1 MKIKRKI
8 YWNLCLVALLT
19 MVVSALITT
28 LLLCQDLQTQ
38 MRQAVMTEVCYLES
52 AMEVSGEDY
61 LSHLKSRGDGNSV
74 NRITWV
80 DANGSVLYDSYA
92 GSESLENHKDRP
104 EIAAALKNG
113 RGESVRTSRTL
124 AEQTYYYAARL
135 SDGSVIRVAS
145 TTKSALA
152 TVFHTVP
159 VMIAMAVLIV
169 LGVLI
174 LAEFQTKRIIAPIN
188 QMNPDDPQAGD
199 VYDELAPLVRRLEKQ
214 KETIRQ
220 QMEILKEKQEEF
232 SAITENMREGFLVV
246 DSKGDVMSYNKSA
259 LKLLGISEGEEGMLS
274 RHGNAAWEEHTDP
287 GKEGALSQD
296 LPANSQNTGTHN
308 DAERHKAN
316 VNIISINRSE
326 NFRRVVDEALKGS
339 HCEEM
344 LDVGNRHY
352 QIIANPVA
360 ESEER
365 SGAVVVI
372 LDVTEQQGREELRRE
387 FTANVSH
394 ELKTPL
400 TSISGYAEIMM
411 NGMVQ
416 PADMGRFSGKI
427 YKEAQRLITLVG
439 DIIRLSQLDEE
450 KVQMEKSPVDLHL
463 LASDV
468 VKRLQD
474 VAKKNQVTLMLTGK
488 PTVVNG
494 NPQILDE
501 MIYNLCDNAIKY
513 NKPFGEVEVNVA
525 MIKDH
530 PVLTVEDD
538 GIGIPP
544 EDQER
549 IFERFYRVDKSHS
562 RQIGGTGL
570 GLSIVKHGAIY
581 HKAKVELKS
590 ALGEGTTVR
599 ITF

>member
-38 MRQAVMTEVCYLES
+38 MRQAVMTEVRYLES
-52 AMEVSGEDY
+52 AMEVSGKDY
-61 LSHLKSRGDGNSV
+61 LVHLKSRGDGNSV

-80 DANGSVLYDSYA
+80 DENGSVLYDSYA
-92 GSESLENHKDRP
+92 DSESLENHKDRP

-135 SDGSVIRVAS
+135 TDGSVIRVAS

-159 VMIAMAVLIV
+159 IMIAMAILIV

-259 LKLLGISEGEEGMLS
+259 LKLLGIPEGEEGMLS

-287 GKEGALSQD
+287 GKEGTLSQD

-326 NFRRVVDEALKGS
+326 NFRRVVDEALKGG

>member
-38 MRQAVMTEVCYLES
+38 MRQAVMTEVRYLES
-52 AMEVSGEDY
+52 AMEVSGKDY
-61 LSHLKSRGDGNSV
+61 LVHLKSRGDGNSI

-80 DANGSVLYDSYA
+80 DENGSVLYDSYA
-92 GSESLENHKDRP
+92 DSESLENHKDRP

-135 SDGSVIRVAS
+135 TDGSVIRVAS

-159 VMIAMAVLIV
+159 IMIAMAILIV

-259 LKLLGISEGEEGMLS
+259 LKLLGIPEGEEGMLS

-488 PTVVNG
+488 PTVING

-538 GIGIPP
+538 GIGIQP

>member
-38 MRQAVMTEVCYLES
+38 MRQAVMTEVRYLES
-52 AMEVSGEDY
+52 AMEVSGKDY
-61 LSHLKSRGDGNSV
+61 LVHLKSRGDGNSI

-80 DANGSVLYDSYA
+80 DENGSVLYDSYA
-92 GSESLENHKDRP
+92 DSESLENHKDRP

-135 SDGSVIRVAS
+135 TDGSVIRVAS

-159 VMIAMAVLIV
+159 IMIAMAILIV

-259 LKLLGISEGEEGMLS
+259 LKLLGIPEGEEGMLS

>member
-38 MRQAVMTEVCYLES
+38 MRQAVMTEVRYLES

-92 GSESLENHKDRP
+92 DSESLENHKDRP

-135 SDGSVIRVAS
+135 TDGSVIRVAS

-274 RHGNAAWEEHTDP
+274 RHGNAAWEEHEKTD
-287 GKEGALSQD
+287 
-296 LPANSQNTGTHN
+296 
-308 DAERHKAN
+308 AN

-344 LDVGNRHY
+344 LGVGNRHY

-590 ALGEGTTVR
+590 APGEGTTVR

>member
-38 MRQAVMTEVCYLES
+38 MRQAVMTEVRYLES

-416 PADMGRFSGKI
+416 PADMGCFSGKI

-590 ALGEGTTVR
+590 APGEGTTVR

>member
-38 MRQAVMTEVCYLES
+38 MRQAVMTEVRYLES

-92 GSESLENHKDRP
+92 DSESLENHKDRP

-113 RGESVRTSRTL
+113 RGESVRTSHTL

-259 LKLLGISEGEEGMLS
+259 LKLLGIPEGEEGMLS
-274 RHGNAAWEEHTDP
+274 RHGNAAWEEHEKTD
-287 GKEGALSQD
+287 
-296 LPANSQNTGTHN
+296 
-308 DAERHKAN
+308 AN

-326 NFRRVVDEALKGS
+326 NFRRVVNEALKGS

-344 LDVGNRHY
+344 RDVGNRHY

-590 ALGEGTTVR
+590 APGEGTTVR

>member
-38 MRQAVMTEVCYLES
+38 MRQAVMTEVRYLES

-92 GSESLENHKDRP
+92 DSESLENHKDRP

-113 RGESVRTSRTL
+113 RGESVRTSHTL

-259 LKLLGISEGEEGMLS
+259 LKLLGIPEGEEGMLS
-274 RHGNAAWEEHTDP
+274 RHGNAAWEEHEKTD
-287 GKEGALSQD
+287 
-296 LPANSQNTGTHN
+296 
-308 DAERHKAN
+308 AN
-316 VNIISINRSE
+316 VNIISINRFE
-326 NFRRVVDEALKGS
+326 NFRRVVNEALKGS

-590 ALGEGTTVR
+590 APGEGTTVR

>member
-8 YWNLCLVALLT
+8 YWNLCLVALLA
-19 MVVSALITT
+19 MALSALITA

-38 MRQAVMTEVCYLES
+38 MRQSVMTEVRYLES
-52 AMEVSGEDY
+52 AMDVSGEEY
-61 LSHLKSRGDGNSV
+61 LAHLKSRGDGNSV

-80 DANGSVLYDSYA
+80 SPDGEVLYDSFA
-92 GSESLENHKDRP
+92 DSESLENHKDRP

-113 RGESVRTSRTL
+113 RGESVRTSHTL

-135 SDGSVIRVAS
+135 DDGSVIRVAS

-152 TVFHTVP
+152 TVVHTIP
-159 VMIAMAVLIV
+159 VMIAMGILIV

-174 LAEFQTKRIIAPIN
+174 LAEFQTKRIVAPIN
-188 QMNPDDPQAGD
+188 EMDPDDPKAGE

-220 QMEILKEKQEEF
+220 QMEILREKQEEF
-232 SAITENMREGFLVV
+232 TAITENMREGFIVV

-259 LKLLGISEGEEGMLS
+259 LKLLGIPAEQADGHDYSVGAA
-274 RHGNAAWEEHTDP
+274 GNA
-287 GKEGALSQD
+287 GAGHQ
-296 LPANSQNTGTHN
+296 T
-308 DAERHKAN
+308 N
-316 VNIISINRSE
+316 VNIISLNRSE
-326 NFRRVVDEALKGS
+326 NFRQVVDGALKGT
-339 HCEEM
+339 HCEQM

-352 QIIANPVA
+352 QIMANPVT
-360 ESEER
+360 ESNGR

-372 LDVTEQQGREELRRE
+372 LDVTEQQSREELRRE

-411 NGMVQ
+411 NGLVQ
-416 PADMGRFSGKI
+416 PSDMGRFSGKI
-427 YKEAQRLITLVG
+427 YQEAQRLITLVG

-450 KVQMEKSPVDLHL
+450 KVQLEKRPVDLHMI
-463 LASDV
+463 ASDV

-474 VAKKNQVTLMLTGK
+474 VAKKNQITLMMTGK

-525 MIKDH
+525 TIKDH

-538 GIGIPP
+538 GIGIPVD
-544 EDQER
+544 DQER

-599 ITF
+599 IVF

>member
-38 MRQAVMTEVCYLES
+38 MRQAVMTEVRYLES

-92 GSESLENHKDRP
+92 DSESLENHKDRP

-113 RGESVRTSRTL
+113 RGESVRTSHTL

-259 LKLLGISEGEEGMLS
+259 LKLLGIPEGEEGMLS
-274 RHGNAAWEEHTDP
+274 RHGNAAWEEHEKTD
-287 GKEGALSQD
+287 
-296 LPANSQNTGTHN
+296 
-308 DAERHKAN
+308 AN

-326 NFRRVVDEALKGS
+326 NFRRVVNEALKGS

-590 ALGEGTTVR
+590 APGEGTTVR

>member
-19 MVVSALITT
+19 MVVSALITA

-38 MRQAVMTEVCYLES
+38 MRHSVMTEVRYLES

-61 LSHLKSRGDGNSV
+61 LAHLKSRGDGNSE
-74 NRITWV
+74 NRITWIAQ
-80 DANGSVLYDSYA
+80 DGTVLYDSFA
-92 GSESLENHKDRP
+92 DSESLENHKDRP
-104 EIAAALKNG
+104 EIAAAFKNG
-113 RGESVRTSRTL
+113 RGQSVRTSRTL

-159 VMIAMAVLIV
+159 VMIAMGILIV

-174 LAEFQTKRIIAPIN
+174 LAELQTKRIIAPIN
-188 QMNPDDPQAGD
+188 KMDPDNLQAD
-199 VYDELAPLVRRLEKQ
+199 EVYDELAPLVRRLEKQ
-214 KETIRQ
+214 KETIRG
-220 QMEILKEKQEEF
+220 QMQILREKQEEF
-232 SAITENMREGFLVV
+232 SAITENMQEGFLVV
-246 DSKGDVMSYNKSA
+246 DSRGDVMSYNKSA
-259 LKLLGISEGEEGMLS
+259 TRLLGIPVEQTE
-274 RHGNAAWEEHTDP
+274 N
-287 GKEGALSQD
+287 
-296 LPANSQNTGTHN
+296 
-308 DAERHKAN
+308 HKAN
-316 VNIISINRSE
+316 IISLNRSE
-326 NFRRVVDEALKGS
+326 KFRQVVDGALKGT
-339 HCEEM
+339 HCEQM

-360 ESEER
+360 ESEGR

-372 LDVTEQQGREELRRE
+372 LDVTEQQSREELRRE

-411 NGMVQ
+411 NGLVQ
-416 PADMGRFSGKI
+416 PSDMGRFSGKI
-427 YKEAQRLITLVG
+427 YQEAQRLITLVG

-450 KVQMEKSPVDLHL
+450 KAQLEKQPVDLHMI
-463 LASDV
+463 ASDV

-513 NKPFGEVEVNVA
+513 NKPFGEVEVNVSMA
-525 MIKDH
+525 KEH

-538 GIGIPP
+538 GIGIPVD
-544 EDQER
+544 DQAR

-599 ITF
+599 IVF

>member
-8 YWNLCLVALLT
+8 YWNLCLVALLA
-19 MVVSALITT
+19 MAVSALITA

-38 MRQAVMTEVCYLES
+38 MRQSVVTEVRYLES
-52 AMEVSGEDY
+52 AMEVSGAEY
-61 LSHLKSRGDGNSV
+61 LEHLKSRGDGNSV

-80 DANGSVLYDSYA
+80 NPDGEVLYDSFA
-92 GSESLENHKDRP
+92 DSESLENHKDRP

-113 RGESVRTSRTL
+113 RGESIRTSNTL

-152 TVFHTVP
+152 TVVHTIP
-159 VMIAMAVLIV
+159 VMIAMGILIV

-174 LAEFQTKRIIAPIN
+174 LAEFQTKRIVAPIN
-188 QMNPDDPQAGD
+188 GMDPDDPKAGE
-199 VYDELAPLVRRLEKQ
+199 VYDELAPLVRRLQKQ

-220 QMEILKEKQEEF
+220 QMETLREKQEEF
-232 SAITENMREGFLVV
+232 TAITENMREGFIVV

-259 LKLLGISEGEEGMLS
+259 LKLLGISAEQADG
-274 RHGNAAWEEHTDP
+274 HAHAAGNAGMGHGTGSPDAQAYAAGLKHETAAGH
-287 GKEGALSQD
+287 
-296 LPANSQNTGTHN
+296 PANI
-308 DAERHKAN
+308 
-316 VNIISINRSE
+316 NIISLNRSE
-326 NFRRVVDEALKGS
+326 NFRQVVDGALKGT
-339 HCEEM
+339 HCEQM

-360 ESEER
+360 ESNGR

-372 LDVTEQQGREELRRE
+372 LDVTEQQSREELRRE

-411 NGMVQ
+411 NGLVQ

-427 YKEAQRLITLVG
+427 YQEAQRLITLVG

-450 KVQMEKSPVDLHL
+450 KIQMEKSPVDLHMI
-463 LASDV
+463 ASDV

-474 VAKKNQVTLMLTGK
+474 VAKKNQITLMLTGK

-525 MIKDH
+525 TIKDH

-538 GIGIPP
+538 GIGIPID
-544 EDQER
+544 DQER

-599 ITF
+599 IVF

>member
-38 MRQAVMTEVCYLES
+38 MRQAVMTEVRYLES

-92 GSESLENHKDRP
+92 DSESLENHKDRP

-135 SDGSVIRVAS
+135 TDGSVIRVAS

-274 RHGNAAWEEHTDP
+274 RHGNAAWEEHEKTD
-287 GKEGALSQD
+287 
-296 LPANSQNTGTHN
+296 
-308 DAERHKAN
+308 AN

-590 ALGEGTTVR
+590 APGEGTTVR

>member
-38 MRQAVMTEVCYLES
+38 MRQAVMTEVRYLES
-52 AMEVSGEDY
+52 AMEVSGKDY
-61 LSHLKSRGDGNSV
+61 LVHLKSRGDGNSV

-80 DANGSVLYDSYA
+80 DENGSVLYDSYA
-92 GSESLENHKDRP
+92 DSESLENHKDRP

-135 SDGSVIRVAS
+135 TDGSVIRVAS

-159 VMIAMAVLIV
+159 IMIAMAILIV

-259 LKLLGISEGEEGMLS
+259 LKLLGIPEGEEGMLS

-488 PTVVNG
+488 PTVING

>member
-38 MRQAVMTEVCYLES
+38 MRQAVMTEVRYLES

-92 GSESLENHKDRP
+92 DSESLENHKDRP

-113 RGESVRTSRTL
+113 HGESVRTSRTL

-274 RHGNAAWEEHTDP
+274 RHGNAAWEEHEKTD
-287 GKEGALSQD
+287 
-296 LPANSQNTGTHN
+296 
-308 DAERHKAN
+308 AN

-494 NPQILDE
+494 NAQILDE

-513 NKPFGEVEVNVA
+513 NKPFGEVEVNVV